1 MADFTFHAYRR
12 YLEAIE
18 NRYDPILRFDE
29 YLRMKKKPASFALI
43 RHDVDRRPL
52 KALRM
57 ARLEAQMG
65 IRSTYYFRAKSTVFD
80 PAIIRAVRRSGHETG
95 YHYETLSD
103 AKGDQEAALIFFG
116 HHLQRLR
123 KHSRID
129 TISMHGRPLSP
140 HNNLDLWRPHQMRS
154 RLKSEYGILGEV
166 YLDIDYSDI
175 AYISDTGRNWEPL
188 RANRRDRV
196 ASKIQVDLKKGR
208 ELLMALKKKRWRKIV
223 FQIHPERWAESGVEN
238 FAQFVKDAGINLIKR
253 ML

>member
-12 YLEAIE
+12 YLEAIQ

-29 YLRMKKKPASFALI
+29 YFRMKKKTASFALI

-80 PAIIRAVRRSGHETG
+80 PAIIRAVRRSGHEIG
-95 YHYETLSD
+95 YHYEDLSD
-103 AKGDQEAALIFFG
+103 ADGDYVSASVRFG
-116 HHLQRLR
+116 QHLAKFRR
-123 KHSRID
+123 HARID
-129 TISMHGRPLSP
+129 TISMHGRPFSL
-140 HNNLDLWRPHQMRS
+140 HDNRDLWRPRQMHS

-175 AYISDTGRNWEPL
+175 AYISDTGRNWEPM

-196 ASKIQVDLKKGR
+196 ASKIQVDVKNGR

-223 FQIHPERWAESGVEN
+223 FQIHPERWAESGAEN
-238 FAQFVKDAGINLIKR
+238 FAQFVKDTGINLIKR
-253 ML
+253 IL